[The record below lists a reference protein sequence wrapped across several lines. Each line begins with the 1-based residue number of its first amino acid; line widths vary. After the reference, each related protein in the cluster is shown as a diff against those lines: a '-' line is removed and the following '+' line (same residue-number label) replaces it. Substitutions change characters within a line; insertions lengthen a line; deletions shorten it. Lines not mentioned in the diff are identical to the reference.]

1 MSKTLNLSL
10 CNHPVRSLVSW
21 KITWNRPRGTSQKFK
36 MELANILLLFVV
48 YIQYQ
53 NVSGFIPPYQMQ
65 YLETVTVPWPYNH
78 YYPIYQQQS
87 KQFNVSLS
95 LLHTMKTTIW
105 LLLME
110 INIFFDFR
118 KSNFSQQFHIL

>member
-1 MSKTLNLSL
+1 
-10 CNHPVRSLVSW
+10 
-21 KITWNRPRGTSQKFK
+21 
-36 MELANILLLFVV
+36 MELDNIFSLFVLLV
-48 YIQYQ
+48 CIQYQ
-53 NVSGFIPPYQMQ
+53 NVSGFVPPYQMQ

-78 YYPIYQQQS
+78 YYPIYQQQP

-105 LLLME
+105 LLME